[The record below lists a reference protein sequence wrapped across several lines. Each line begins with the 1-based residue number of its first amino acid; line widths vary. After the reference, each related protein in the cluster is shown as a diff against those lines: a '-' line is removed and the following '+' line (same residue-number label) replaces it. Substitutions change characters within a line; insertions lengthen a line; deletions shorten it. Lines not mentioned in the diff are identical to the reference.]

1 MSRAAGNV
9 EKARGRKVVDYNRD
23 AMESLAAALS
33 DIETKYKFSV
43 SPHPDKKEL
52 FRIVF
57 SRPTFQSP
65 ESPVFVTLDLKIKE
79 HIAGR
84 TDYLGHMEGL
94 SWPISLTVQDKKIEV
109 FPEGY
114 IDKIWLQK
122 MEVRKSH
129 RWLV

>member
-1 MSRAAGNV
+1 MHRGAGGV
-9 EKARGRKVVDYNRD
+9 EKMKSRKVVEYNRD
-23 AMESLAAALS
+23 AMEYLASALS

-43 SPHPDKKEL
+43 SPHPEKKDL

-65 ESPVFVTLDLKIKE
+65 ESPVFVTLDLEIQDHK
-79 HIAGR
+79 AGR
-84 TDYLGHMEGL
+84 TEYLGHMEGL
-94 SWPISLTVQDKKIEV
+94 SWPISLAVQDKKIEV

-122 MEVRKSH
+122 MEVRKTH

>member
-1 MSRAAGNV
+1 MKNQ
-9 EKARGRKVVDYNRD
+9 KAFEYNRD

-43 SPHPDKKEL
+43 SPHPEKKDV

-65 ESPVFVTLDLKIKE
+65 ESPVFVTLDLEIQD
-79 HIAGR
+79 HNAGC
-84 TDYLGHMEGL
+84 TTYLGHMEGL

-122 MEVRKSH
+122 MEVRKIH
-129 RWLV
+129 RWQV